1 MLASVA
7 AWPVQFDMRLL
18 GLHIYASQVC
28 TETALI
34 CRDEVCRIT
43 VYLAGG
49 QQPLSHRSSES
60 PGPAAMPAALRRNG

>member
-7 AWPVQFDMRLL
+7 AWPVQFNMRLL

-34 CRDEVCRIT
+34 CRDEERLLRIAAHDWP
-43 VYLAGG
+43 VGMW
-49 QQPLSHRSSES
+49 
-60 PGPAAMPAALRRNG
+60 AAMHA

>member
-7 AWPVQFDMRLL
+7 AWPVQFNMRLL

-34 CRDEVCRIT
+34 CRSAVEGESVCHASGSDS
-43 VYLAGG
+43 VQG
-49 QQPLSHRSSES
+49 
-60 PGPAAMPAALRRNG
+60 